1 MSNYLK
7 YDVECLEN
15 NRGYIEKEKE
25 IIKETIFG
33 R

>member
-25 IIKETIFG
+25 SLKLTWTT
-33 R
+33 